1 MSSLL
6 GIETPGVADEALA
19 AIPIAPTLS
28 TTASA
33 AHAARRGGRQLI
45 GVRRAGWTEFMAWA
59 AIYRLMQFRG
69 AAGGWMAAPD

>member
-6 GIETPGVADEALA
+6 ETATLGLADEALA

-33 AHAARRGGRQLI
+33 AQAVRPDGRRLI
-45 GVRRAGWTEFMAWA
+45 GARRAGWTEFMAWV
-59 AIYRLMQFRG
+59 AIYRLMWFRG
-69 AAGGWMAAPD
+69 AAGGRMAAPD